1 MREKRIHVPETV
13 PVFDRPR
20 FVFVRQ
26 TGSRSDVFDDTE
38 LAEHMVELLGLD
50 HGPGYGQDFFNKN
63 ASAFLEGILEA
74 LPCDSSMEVAEEPGR
89 TSEATSRATAVR
101 RPG

>member
-20 FVFVRQ
+20 FVFIRQ
-26 TGSRSDVFDDTE
+26 TGSHSDVLDNTE
-38 LAEHMVELLGLD
+38 RAEYMIKLLGLD
-50 HGPGYGQDFFNKN
+50 HGPGYGRDFFDKN
-63 ASAFLEGILEA
+63 VSAFLKGLLEA

-89 TSEATSRATAVR
+89 TSEATSRVTAVR